1 LLPLHVA
8 VSAAA
13 WLVQA
18 ERASP
23 TQECIAEQQQL
34 LLLLLLLLGLANLTP
49 QPQPADVHR

>member
-34 LLLLLLLLGLANLTP
+34 LLLLLLLGLANLTP